1 MKHTFSEKQHIVF
14 GAGLIGCYLGAVLT
28 TLDFR
33 TCLVCRP
40 NIKEKLKSGIKLT
53 DYQHHQTNVQQ
64 LDVINSYLISTDIVP
79 IKKQIFYG

>member
-28 TLDFR
+28 PLDFR

-40 NIKEKLKSGIKLT
+40 NIKEKLKSGI
-53 DYQHHQTNVQQ
+53 N
-64 LDVINSYLISTDIVP
+64 
-79 IKKQIFYG
+79 